1 MVDWSAASKPVT
13 GENSIWIAMLREG
26 SDGIPKCDFTN
37 PGTRADATRF
47 ISEMVTSIHRRGE
60 RVLLGFDFSL
70 GYPEGTAK
78 ALGLDTSAMPPWQA
92 MHEFLSRN
100 LSDNDDNSNNRFAL
114 ADLMN
119 TKMSSRPFP
128 FWGAPRGA
136 VTPNLSAK
144 KSDFHA
150 GELEEFRVCETYFRD
165 TQKGNPKSVWQLAY
179 IGSVGSQSLT
189 GIPRI
194 RDLRAALDRV
204 KIWPFEFGMSEI
216 TQNALEETSTL
227 IVEIYPSSLNVS
239 AQKNE
244 ILDQAQVRAA
254 AHFYYE
260 LDNSGCLGRRFQA
273 PDSLDRGKI
282 SQIIAEEGWIL

>member
-37 PGTRADATRF
+37 PGTRADATRL

-128 FWGAPRGA
+128 FWGAPRSA
-136 VTPNLSAK
+136 VTSNLSAK
-144 KSDFHA
+144 KSDFRT
-150 GELEEFRVCETYFRD
+150 GELAEFRVCETYFRD
-165 TQKGNPKSVWQLAY
+165 TQKGNPKSV
-179 IGSVGSQSLT
+179 
-189 GIPRI
+189 
-194 RDLRAALDRV
+194 
-204 KIWPFEFGMSEI
+204 
-216 TQNALEETSTL
+216 
-227 IVEIYPSSLNVS
+227 
-239 AQKNE
+239 
-244 ILDQAQVRAA
+244 
-254 AHFYYE
+254 
-260 LDNSGCLGRRFQA
+260 
-273 PDSLDRGKI
+273 
-282 SQIIAEEGWIL
+282 